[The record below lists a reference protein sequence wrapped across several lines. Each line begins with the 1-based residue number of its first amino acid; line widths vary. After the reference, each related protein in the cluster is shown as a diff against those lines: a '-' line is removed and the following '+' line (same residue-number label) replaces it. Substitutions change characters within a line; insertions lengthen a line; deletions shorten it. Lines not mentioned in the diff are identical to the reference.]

1 MNFRS
6 LMIKSLCFAFVLASC
21 SVKEDRSS
29 CPCILRLDVSDGERF
44 QEKEFMLQIASV
56 NSAVEVRGNVSV
68 YDFPKG
74 YDILVSKGLKSVS
87 ALLGHAGCQLSGTRL
102 TAGEGKCFEPVF
114 FYNDLVPCLEETASD
129 TVRLHK
135 EFAGL
140 IVEFVD
146 FENRKFNLDLYVVS
160 PVNGFD
166 IQRARPLK
174 GEMKARLISDKDKA
188 SYEAWMPF
196 SDIDTLG
203 RSNRLFRFLVPRQND
218 GTLVLEILRKS
229 GEILDTLPIG
239 QMLMDVGYNWE
250 NKDLDDAIIRI
261 DSSKSEINIV
271 ISDWETG
278 VSKEFTI

>member
-1 MNFRS
+1 M
-6 LMIKSLCFAFVLASC
+6 
-21 SVKEDRSS
+21 
-29 CPCILRLDVSDGERF
+29 
-44 QEKEFMLQIASV
+44 
-56 NSAVEVRGNVSV
+56 
-68 YDFPKG
+68 
-74 YDILVSKGLKSVS
+74 
-87 ALLGHAGCQLSGTRL
+87 
-102 TAGEGKCFEPVF
+102 
-114 FYNDLVPCLEETASD
+114 
-129 TVRLHK
+129 
-135 EFAGL
+135 
-140 IVEFVD
+140 EFVD
-146 FENRKFNLDLYVVS
+146 FENREFHLDLYVVS
-160 PVNGFD
+160 SVNGFD

-196 SDIDTLG
+196 SHIDTLG

-218 GTLVLEILRKS
+218 ETLVLEIFRKS

-239 QMLMDVGYNWE
+239 QMLVDAGYNWE

>member
-6 LMIKSLCFAFVLASC
+6 LMIKSLCSAFVLASC

-44 QEKEFMLQIASV
+44 QEKGFMLQIASG
-56 NSAVEVRGNVSV
+56 NSAVEVRENVSV

-87 ALLGHAGCQLSGTRL
+87 ALLGHAGCRLSGTRL
-102 TAGEGKCFEPVF
+102 TAGEGKYFEPVF
-114 FYNDLVPCLEETASD
+114 FYNGLVPCLEETASD

>member
-87 ALLGHAGCQLSGTRL
+87 ALLGHAGCRLSGTRL
-102 TAGEGKCFEPVF
+102 TAGEGKYFEPVF
-114 FYNDLVPCLEETASD
+114 FYNGLVPCLEETASD

-203 RSNRLFRFLVPRQND
+203 RSNQLFRFLVPRQND